1 MHLYGYATYICNIHM
16 KLWDVTIEELYQTA
30 AENTQ
35 RLEKPE
41 FMEIEK
47 VLHNVMKEEGSGL
60 YDHDRFMEK
69 QSDRNDYDSYTE
81 EKRDRNDY
89 AECTEK
95 CSAALPVYVL
105 SNRES
110 GMYALPEPV

>member
-1 MHLYGYATYICNIHM
+1 MSGDGRAMHLYGYATYICNIHM

-30 AENTQ
+30 EENTQ

-69 QSDRNDYDSYTE
+69 QSDRNDY
-81 EKRDRNDY
+81 